1 MSKPEYSPSS
11 LDCQKWGLIF
21 NYLTQSLGIKV
32 GLTILITWLA
42 FVNEDQYWETE
53 NLSLVIPVAAEL
65 TDDFDKNGSLPAT
78 NTVTTTSPDLPIEKI
93 LSSHEGVIDSDQVH
107 ERGSFNSMFY
117 GIDLAKPLNFVIPP
131 SINPHADQDIAIN
144 IDTPFSLKVNSWIK
158 FRDEIIR
165 FNEYLR
171 NNEYAITASGLY
183 GDHYYLIHSGIVA
196 DPNIESGYRIY
207 PGEYL
212 RHMGD
217 EIVGTQLKLGQI
229 DSNQALNTELILTA
243 VDVIDLNSEAFWESF
258 QQIDSGPLF
267 INPELLGINIKYFG
281 ENYIK
286 IVTCDLN
293 GDITIIIY
301 GVNQTKADQSS

>member
-1 MSKPEYSPSS
+1 
-11 LDCQKWGLIF
+11 
-21 NYLTQSLGIKV
+21 V

-171 NNEYAITASGLY
+171 NN
-183 GDHYYLIHSGIVA
+183 
-196 DPNIESGYRIY
+196 
-207 PGEYL
+207 
-212 RHMGD
+212 
-217 EIVGTQLKLGQI
+217 
-229 DSNQALNTELILTA
+229 
-243 VDVIDLNSEAFWESF
+243 
-258 QQIDSGPLF
+258 
-267 INPELLGINIKYFG
+267 
-281 ENYIK
+281 
-286 IVTCDLN
+286 
-293 GDITIIIY
+293 
-301 GVNQTKADQSS
+301 